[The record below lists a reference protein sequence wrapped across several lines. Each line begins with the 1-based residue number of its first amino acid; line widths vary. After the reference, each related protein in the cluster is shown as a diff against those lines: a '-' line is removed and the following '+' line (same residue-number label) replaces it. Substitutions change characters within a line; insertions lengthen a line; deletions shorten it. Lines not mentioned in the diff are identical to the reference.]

1 MVIIRNIRWT
11 DQYPFDNLTLH
22 SAPAARPII
31 HSSPHRLVAHA
42 TGACLL
48 VPVERMKAMRTTE
61 RILDLDLAMTQHTRP
76 ARVAGLLEWVWNLP
90 TALRNRLSANSLADL
105 DDRLLNDVGLSRSDV
120 IRVLRETGLADDPSQ
135 QLTRLARRR
144 AEQALRGRKAG

>member
-11 DQYPFDNLTLH
+11 DQYHFDNLTLH
-22 SAPAARPII
+22 SAPATRPII

-61 RILDLDLAMTQHTRP
+61 RILDLDLAMSPHLRP
-76 ARVAGLLEWVWNLP
+76 ARVNSLLEWVRNLS
-90 TALRNRLSANSLADL
+90 TALRNRLSANSLSDL
-105 DDRLLNDVGLSRSDV
+105 DDRLLNDVGLSRADV
-120 IRVLRETGLADDPSQ
+120 NRVLRESGLADDPSQ
-135 QLTRLARRR
+135 QFTRLARRR
-144 AEQALRGRKAG
+144 AEQALRGSKAD